1 MNRRNFLKGV
11 GAGLVAAALP
21 AVTLALPAPSD
32 RDRLN
37 ALLKDGA
44 FIYGQ
49 SFVFDDGL
57 PVDLRSFQN
66 VSLVGCTFHWTTP
79 TKYYVCAGNDSF
91 TRIEHCSFRGVYAEA
106 GIRVEGPAII
116 EKRAAEMARAEQRRN
131 RQPQLELGHV

>member
-11 GAGLVAAALP
+11 GAGLVAASLP

-44 FIYGQ
+44 LIYGQ

-57 PVDLRSFQN
+57 PVDLRPFQN

-79 TKYYVCAGNDSF
+79 TKCFVHAGNGSF
-91 TRIEHCSFRGVYAEA
+91 TRIEDCSFRGVFAEV
-106 GIRVEGPAII
+106 GVCIEGPAIV
-116 EKRAAEMARAEQRRN
+116 ENFAW
-131 RQPQLELGHV
+131 QP